1 MEILNK
7 ERYDEFDAF
16 CESHPHGAFQQ
27 SPRWGLVKTEWDN
40 EVVVSRD
47 ENGKI
52 VGGIFV
58 LIRKFGI
65 KTMMYACRGPVC
77 DYTDTA
83 VIKDL
88 MEGVKVLARK
98 HKAYTFIMDPLV
110 MVDDAETIELFRSCG
125 LKIKEHAP
133 FHDTI
138 QPRYNY
144 MLRYIKGMNEDQLM
158 KAMNRDT
165 RYYLRYPEKK
175 GVVCKNLGLEGLD
188 DFYRIYSETGVRQKF
203 AVRPKEYFVKMLNGL
218 GDNCRL
224 YMCYSP
230 DGDALC
236 GGVAVQYAGTTSHV
250 YGCSNDQMRNLRPT
264 YLLQKYLMLWALEG
278 DCHTYDMQGVAPRPE
293 DSEALYRI
301 LDFKSNFT
309 GEIVETA
316 GEFTITFDKLYEKLI
331 DTAMKLRTK
340 IKKRKK

>member
-1 MEILNK
+1 MEILSK
-7 ERYDEFDAF
+7 DRYDEFDSF
-16 CESHPHGAFQQ
+16 CDNHPHGAFQQ

-40 EVVVSRD
+40 EVVVSRN
-47 ENGKI
+47 ENGEI

-77 DYTDTA
+77 DYTDAA

-88 MEGVKVLARK
+88 MDGIRVLAK
-98 HKAYTFIMDPLV
+98 KYKAYTFIMDPLV
-110 MVDDAETIELFRSCG
+110 MVDDAETIEMFRSCG

-144 MLRYIKGMNEDQLM
+144 MLRYLKGLDEEGLM

-175 GVVCKNLGLEGLD
+175 GVVCKNLGLDGLD
-188 DFYRIYSETGVRQKF
+188 DFYRIYSETGIRQKF
-203 AVRPKEYFVKMLNGL
+203 TVRPKEYFVKMLNGL

-250 YGCSNDQMRNLRPT
+250 YGCSNDRMRNLRPT

-278 DCHTYDMQGVAPRPE
+278 GCHTYDMQGVAPRPE

-316 GEFTITFDKLYEKLI
+316 GEFTITFDGLYEKLI
-331 DTAMKLRTK
+331 DTAMKIRTK

>member
-1 MEILNK
+1 MEILAK
-7 ERYDEFDAF
+7 DKYEEFDRF
-16 CESHPHGAFQQ
+16 CDAHPHGAFQQ

-40 EVVVSRD
+40 EVVVSRNTD
-47 ENGKI
+47 GEI

-58 LIRKFGI
+58 LIRKIGI
-65 KTMMYACRGPVC
+65 KSMMYACRGPVC
-77 DYTDTA
+77 DYTDKA
-83 VIKDL
+83 VVKDL
-88 MEGVKVLARK
+88 MDGVKQLAK
-98 HKAYTFIMDPLV
+98 KYKAYIFIMDPLV
-110 MVDDAETIELFRSCG
+110 MVDDDETIAFFKECG

-133 FHDTI
+133 FFDTI

-144 MLRYIKGMNEDQLM
+144 MLRYLKGMDEDALM

-175 GVVCKNLGLEGLD
+175 GVVCKNLDLDGLD
-188 DFYRIYSETGVRQKF
+188 DFYRIYSETGVRQNF
-203 AVRPKEYFVKMLNGL
+203 TVRPKEYFVKMLNGL

-230 DGDALC
+230 EGEALC

-250 YGCSNDQMRNLRPT
+250 YGCSNDKLRNLRPT
-264 YLLQKYLMLWALEG
+264 YLLQKYLMNWALEG
-278 DCHTYDMQGVAPRPE
+278 GCHTYDMQGVAPRPE

-316 GEFTITFDKLYEKLI
+316 GEFTITFDSLYAKAI
-331 DTAMKLRTK
+331 DTALKIRSK
-340 IKKRKK
+340 IKHR